1 MQVLYAVGRFCA
13 LIGRIFARLG
23 RIFARLGR
31 VFISLV
37 RDDAYT
43 DIRGTYPEM
52 SKPSGEQS
60 ASQGSVT
67 TSLTGLGNG

>member
-13 LIGRIFARLG
+13 LIGRFI
-23 RIFARLGR
+23 ARLGR
-31 VFISLV
+31 VLISLV

-43 DIRGTYPEM
+43 EVRATYPEM

>member
-13 LIGRIFARLG
+13 LVGRLL
-23 RIFARLGR
+23 ARLGR

-43 DIRGTYPEM
+43 EVRGTYPELN
-52 SKPSGEQS
+52 KPSCAQS
-60 ASQGSVT
+60 AAQGSVT
-67 TSLTGLGNG
+67 TSLTGLGSG